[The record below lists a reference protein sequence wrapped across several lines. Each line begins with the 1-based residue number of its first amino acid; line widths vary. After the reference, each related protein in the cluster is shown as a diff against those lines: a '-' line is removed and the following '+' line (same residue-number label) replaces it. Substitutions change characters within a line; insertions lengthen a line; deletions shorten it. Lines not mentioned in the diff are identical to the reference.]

1 MHTYTLLF
9 QDAGT
14 GRSIRA
20 ISFTAPSAHQAVLLL
35 QHLPVRD
42 RCELWTEG
50 RYVCSLRLLGGRAG
64 WCTVS
69 LDEPPAE
76 VVQIESKVAE

>member
-9 QDAGT
+9 QDHGAG
-14 GRSIRA
+14 GSIRA

-35 QHLPVRD
+35 QQLPIRD

-50 RYVCSLRLLGGRAG
+50 RYVCSLSLLGGRTG

-76 VVQIESKVAE
+76 VVQIEAQIAD